1 MLKPTVLRS
10 LILSALALAAA
21 PLVMAQPQPGEDQP
35 PPPPSGWGLGIGAG
49 WQRPVYAGAENKT
62 RVLPLISFENE
73 HVRVLGLG
81 ADLKLP
87 SAGPVSFAVRA
98 RYALGDGYESD
109 DAPILN
115 GMAERK
121 PSFWLGGVV
130 QWRTEYAKLSA
141 ELAGDASSHSKGTE
155 ARLGVERDFR
165 FGRFMITPRVAAVW
179 RDAKYVDYYYGVR
192 PEEATAFRPAYEGR
206 ATTNA
211 EVGLRTFYGFSLR
224 DGAFLDVSATALGS
238 SIKDSPLVDRR
249 TLPAVRLGYL
259 YRF

>member
-1 MLKPTVLRS
+1 
-10 LILSALALAAA
+10 
-21 PLVMAQPQPGEDQP
+21 
-35 PPPPSGWGLGIGAG
+35 
-49 WQRPVYAGAENKT
+49 
-62 RVLPLISFENE
+62 
-73 HVRVLGLG
+73 
-81 ADLKLP
+81 
-87 SAGPVSFAVRA
+87 VSFSLRA

-115 GMAERK
+115 GMEERK
-121 PSFWLGGVV
+121 PSFWLGGAV

-141 ELAGDASSHSKGTE
+141 EVSGDASSHSKGTE
-155 ARLGVERDFR
+155 ARLGVEHDFR
-165 FGRFMITPRVAAVW
+165 FGRFMFTPRVAAVW

-206 ATTNA
+206 GTTNA
-211 EVGLRTFYGFSLR
+211 EVGLRTFYGISQH

-249 TLPAVRLGYL
+249 ILPAVRLGYL